1 VVFFGGFMEFI
12 KRNIKI
18 YLLSGKAR
26 SGKNE
31 VGEIIKDY
39 YKNKKC
45 ITLSYSYYLKDY
57 VKRISGWDG
66 SEETKPRDL
75 LQQVGIE
82 LIKNKIDS
90 NLLIRRLIED
100 IKVFSHFYDVIIIT
114 DARLIDEVEIVKNE
128 FDNVTTIR
136 VNRNNDNDLTL
147 EQKEH
152 LTETGLDNYNNFN
165 YIIENNDYNTL
176 KSDVYKIISEVDYE

>member
-1 VVFFGGFMEFI
+1 MEFNN
-12 KRNIKI
+12 KNPKL

-31 VGEIIKDY
+31 VGNIIKKY
-39 YKNKKC
+39 YQNEKC
-45 ITLSYSYYLKDY
+45 ILLSYSYYLKDY

-66 SEETKPRDL
+66 SEENKPRDL

-100 IKVFSHFYDVIIIT
+100 VKVFSYFYDVIIIT
-114 DARLIDEVEIVKNE
+114 DARLIDEVEKVKEE
-128 FDNVTTIR
+128 FSNVTTIR
-136 VNRNNDNDLTL
+136 IKRNLDNNLTL

-152 LTETGLDNYNNFN
+152 LTEVGLDNYNNFD

-176 KSDVYKIISEVDYE
+176 QKEVYKIIGEVDYE

>member
-1 VVFFGGFMEFI
+1 MEFNN
-12 KRNIKI
+12 KNPKL

-31 VGEIIKDY
+31 VGNIIKKY
-39 YKNKKC
+39 YQNKKC
-45 ITLSYSYYLKDY
+45 ILLSYSYYLKDY

-66 SEETKPRDL
+66 SEENKPRDL

-90 NLLIRRLIED
+90 DLLIRRLIED
-100 IKVFSHFYDVIIIT
+100 VKVFSYFYDVIIIT
-114 DARLIDEVEIVKNE
+114 DARLIDEVEKVKEE
-128 FDNVTTIR
+128 FNNITTIR
-136 VNRNNDNDLTL
+136 VERDIDNNLTL

-152 LTETGLDNYNNFN
+152 LTEVGLDNYNNFD
-165 YIIENNDYNTL
+165 YIIENNNYNIL
-176 KSDVYKIISEVDYE
+176 EKEVYKIISEVDYE

>member
-1 VVFFGGFMEFI
+1 MEFNN
-12 KRNIKI
+12 KKPKI

-31 VGEIIKDY
+31 VSNIIKKY
-39 YKNKKC
+39 YKDKKC
-45 ITLSYSYYLKDY
+45 ISLSYSYYLKDY

-66 SEETKPRDL
+66 NEDTKPRDL

-90 NLLIRRLIED
+90 NLLVRRLIED
-100 IKVFSHFYDVIIIT
+100 IKVFSYFYDVIIIS
-114 DARLIDEVEIVKNE
+114 DARLIDEVEKVKEE
-128 FDNVTTIR
+128 FSNVTTIR
-136 VNRNNDNDLTL
+136 IKRNLDNNLTL

-152 LTETGLDNYNNFN
+152 LTEVGLDNYNNFD
-165 YIIENNDYNTL
+165 YIIDNNDYNAL
-176 KSDVYKIISEVDYE
+176 ENEVYKIIGEVDYE

>member
-1 VVFFGGFMEFI
+1 MEFNN
-12 KRNIKI
+12 KNPKL

-31 VGEIIKDY
+31 VGNIIKKY
-39 YKNKKC
+39 YQNKKC
-45 ITLSYSYYLKDY
+45 ILLSYSYYLKDY

-66 SEETKPRDL
+66 SEANKPRDL

-100 IKVFSHFYDVIIIT
+100 VKVFSYFYDVIIIT
-114 DARLIDEVEIVKNE
+114 DARLIDEVEKVKEE
-128 FDNVTTIR
+128 FNNITTIR
-136 VNRNNDNDLTL
+136 VERDIDNNLTI

-152 LTETGLDNYNNFN
+152 LTEVGLDNYNNFD
-165 YIIENNDYNTL
+165 YIIDNNDYNAL
-176 KSDVYKIISEVDYE
+176 ENEVYKIISEVDYE

>member
-1 VVFFGGFMEFI
+1 MEFNN
-12 KRNIKI
+12 KNPKL

-31 VGEIIKDY
+31 VGNIIKKY
-39 YKNKKC
+39 YQNKKC
-45 ITLSYSYYLKDY
+45 ILLSYSYYLKDY

-66 SEETKPRDL
+66 SEDTKPRDL

-100 IKVFSHFYDVIIIT
+100 VKVFSYFYDVIIIS
-114 DARLIDEVEIVKNE
+114 DARLIDEVEKVKEE
-128 FDNVTTIR
+128 FSNVTTIR
-136 VNRNNDNDLTL
+136 IKRNIDNNLTL

-152 LTETGLDNYNNFN
+152 LTEVGLDNYNNFD
-165 YIIENNDYNTL
+165 YIIKNNDYNTL
-176 KSDVYKIISEVDYE
+176 EKEVYKIIGEVDYE

>member
-1 VVFFGGFMEFI
+1 MEFNN
-12 KRNIKI
+12 KKPKI

-31 VGEIIKDY
+31 VSNIIKKY
-39 YKNKKC
+39 YKDKKC
-45 ITLSYSYYLKDY
+45 ISLSYSYYLKDY

-66 SEETKPRDL
+66 SEENKPRDL

-90 NLLIRRLIED
+90 NLLVRRLIED
-100 IKVFSHFYDVIIIT
+100 IKVFSYFYDVIIIS
-114 DARLIDEVEIVKNE
+114 DARLIDEVEKVKEE
-128 FDNVTTIR
+128 FSNVTTIR
-136 VNRNNDNDLTL
+136 IKRNIDNNLTL

-152 LTETGLDNYNNFN
+152 LTETALDNYNKFD
-165 YIIENNDYNTL
+165 YIIDNNDYNAL
-176 KSDVYKIISEVDYE
+176 ENEVYKIISEVDYE